1 MKGKLLLSTLLLLCV
16 KSFCQVNPTTFYF
29 DKDLNISVKSKA
41 FYTGEGKWENGRYL
55 LDLYE
60 NKNHYH
66 IFSAH
71 YTDSTFA
78 VMDGRF
84 ISYYNNGAL
93 ENLSYYNKGKPQGLW
108 IKWDAD
114 KKVTDSVW
122 YNGNGQPDSSV
133 NYSYHYYTRKLTSSI
148 RNNFTDSSTIRTRYD
163 EHEQP
168 LARDLSDSIKV
179 GEDKVVEK
187 PDEEVAFPGS
197 DSAMN
202 SYFQYRFDQ
211 NKFALISYGTS
222 GACNIR
228 FKVDKNGR
236 VSGLTPLYCD
246 NGIFARTMED
256 AIEQIAW
263 LPATKD
269 GKPVT
274 ALKEVSE
281 EFYPSL
287 NGMIINNQRKYY
299 FDRNFN
305 ATEPDEATFFGKITL
320 ENNMVKLTVHH
331 YQHTDKVFS
340 IHFTDS
346 TLQIC
351 NGEFESYYNDD
362 QKLIRGNFLLGR
374 KNGVWLQ
381 WSDIGQVIDSS
392 IYNIGVKTSETSL
405 KYQPE
410 GAMEAMNIT
419 DYAAGT
425 KRNVFYD
432 KRTIT
437 SDVTTKLYGE
447 SDGDTDK
454 IFTKVEV
461 EPSFPGGP
469 EAWKKYLDDNI
480 LNSMDKVHRIGGCII
495 RFVIDTS
502 GKVSNVEALTLRGSS
517 IARLAIRVIT
527 DSPDWIPATQ
537 KGRKVKAYLMQS
549 ITVF

>member
-1 MKGKLLLSTLLLLCV
+1 M
-16 KSFCQVNPTTFYF
+16 
-29 DKDLNISVKSKA
+29 
-41 FYTGEGKWENGRYL
+41 
-55 LDLYE
+55 
-60 NKNHYH
+60 
-66 IFSAH
+66 
-71 YTDSTFA
+71 
-78 VMDGRF
+78 
-84 ISYYNNGAL
+84 
-93 ENLSYYNKGKPQGLW
+93 
-108 IKWDAD
+108 
-114 KKVTDSVW
+114 
-122 YNGNGQPDSSV
+122 
-133 NYSYHYYTRKLTSSI
+133 
-148 RNNFTDSSTIRTRYD
+148 
-163 EHEQP
+163 
-168 LARDLSDSIKV
+168 ARDLSDSIKV

-202 SYFQYRFDQ
+202 SYFQYRFEQ

>member
-1 MKGKLLLSTLLLLCV
+1 
-16 KSFCQVNPTTFYF
+16 
-29 DKDLNISVKSKA
+29 
-41 FYTGEGKWENGRYL
+41 
-55 LDLYE
+55 
-60 NKNHYH
+60 
-66 IFSAH
+66 
-71 YTDSTFA
+71 
-78 VMDGRF
+78 
-84 ISYYNNGAL
+84 
-93 ENLSYYNKGKPQGLW
+93 
-108 IKWDAD
+108 
-114 KKVTDSVW
+114 
-122 YNGNGQPDSSV
+122 
-133 NYSYHYYTRKLTSSI
+133 
-148 RNNFTDSSTIRTRYD
+148 
-163 EHEQP
+163 
-168 LARDLSDSIKV
+168 
-179 GEDKVVEK
+179 
-187 PDEEVAFPGS
+187 
-197 DSAMN
+197 
-202 SYFQYRFDQ
+202 
-211 NKFALISYGTS
+211 
-222 GACNIR
+222 
-228 FKVDKNGR
+228 
-236 VSGLTPLYCD
+236 
-246 NGIFARTMED
+246 
-256 AIEQIAW
+256 
-263 LPATKD
+263 
-269 GKPVT
+269 
-274 ALKEVSE
+274 
-281 EFYPSL
+281 
-287 NGMIINNQRKYY
+287 
-299 FDRNFN
+299 
-305 ATEPDEATFFGKITL
+305 
-320 ENNMVKLTVHH
+320 
-331 YQHTDKVFS
+331 
-340 IHFTDS
+340 
-346 TLQIC
+346 LQIC